1 MVNLSGKIQNWVI
14 NAVWA
19 EANIVSIDRLKGS
32 TSSTLHNI
40 KLETDGEVKE
50 VVIRQFDNKEWL
62 QEEPDLAVHEAESLR
77 KAADAGVFTP
87 EIIAYD
93 KSGGVSGVPLV
104 LMSKLRGSVE
114 LKPVD
119 RNKWL
124 NGLAEALVKIHAVDA
139 EDFPWSYFS
148 YNDANEV
155 EIPVWSTIPATWKKA
170 IEIVKGPRP
179 KVRECFIHRDYH
191 PANVLWENG
200 SVSGV
205 VDWVNACAGP
215 AGVDV
220 GHCRWNLAMLYDV
233 ETADGFLAAYKNH
246 GGPAFKYDPYWDLV
260 SVIDVLFGPP
270 EVYQGWVAFGVTGL
284 TNKMMV
290 ERMDLYVES
299 LVKRVYKA

>member
-14 NAVWA
+14 NAVRA

-62 QEEPDLAVHEAESLR
+62 QEEPGLAVHEAESLW
-77 KAADAGVFTP
+77 KAADAGMFTP
-87 EIIAYD
+87 ELIAYD

-104 LMSKLRGSVE
+104 LMSKLEGAVE
-114 LKPVD
+114 LKPD
-119 RNKWL
+119 ERNTWL
-124 NGLAEALVKIHAVDA
+124 DGLAEALVKIHAVDA
-139 EDFPWSYFS
+139 GGFPWSYFS
-148 YNDANEV
+148 YNDANKV
-155 EIPVWSTIPATWKKA
+155 EIPAWSTIPATWKKA

-205 VDWVNACAGP
+205 VDWVNACTGP
-215 AGVDV
+215 AGVDA

-233 ETADGFLAAYKNH
+233 ETADQFLEAYQYQAGKN
-246 GGPAFKYDPYWDLV
+246 FKYDPYWDLV
-260 SVIDVLFGPP
+260 SVIDVLFGSP
-270 EVYQGWVAFGVTGL
+270 EVYPGWAAFGVTGL
-284 TNKMMV
+284 TNKMME
-290 ERMDLYVES
+290 ERMDRYVNS
-299 LVKRVYKA
+299 LVKRV